1 MNEIQLYIAVVIPTA
16 AVLLAVP
23 ISFVPIQWARALGWP
38 VSREPVSSDERN
50 LSLYF
55 ARCLGALA
63 IAFCVACALA
73 GLQDEVPQPIMIQS
87 ILIGAGLTL
96 VHAYGALRHA
106 QPMIETIETAIYAAI
121 TIWGISLYF
130 RFY

>member
-1 MNEIQLYIAVVIPTA
+1 MSEIQLYIAVVIPAA

-23 ISFVPIQWARALGWP
+23 ISFVPIQWA
-38 VSREPVSSDERN
+38 
-50 LSLYF
+50 
-55 ARCLGALA
+55 
-63 IAFCVACALA
+63 
-73 GLQDEVPQPIMIQS
+73 VPRPIMVQS

-121 TIWGISLYF
+121 TIWGISLYI